1 MRSGKNRAE
10 VQILHMQ
17 EGTKDEY
24 GVPAITWVPFV
35 TPDPNANVFIKRG
48 GEQFKNGVSYSADVA
63 VFTFRYEDVVGINTT
78 MRLSL
83 EGQLYEIKSILPD
96 LMKHE
101 STIVDA
107 VIYNAQ
113 QKGTP

>member
-1 MRSGKNRAE
+1 MRSGRNRAE

-17 EGTKDEY
+17 EGTTDEY
-24 GVPAITWVPFV
+24 GVPATTWPVFIEA
-35 TPDPNANVFIKRG
+35 NASVFIKRG
-48 GEQFKNGVSYSADVA
+48 GEQFKNGVSYSADTA
-63 VFTFRYEDVVGINTT
+63 VFTFRYEDVDGINST
-78 MRLSL
+78 MRINFD
-83 EGQLYEIKSILPD
+83 GQLYEIKSILPD

-113 QKGTP
+113 QGGTP